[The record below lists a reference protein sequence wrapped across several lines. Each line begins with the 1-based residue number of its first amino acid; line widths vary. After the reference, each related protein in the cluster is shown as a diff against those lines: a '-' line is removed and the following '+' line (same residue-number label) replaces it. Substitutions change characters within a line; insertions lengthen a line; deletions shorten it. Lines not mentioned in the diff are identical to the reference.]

1 MFSLLITCTFTFAA
15 CAPGPLQPT
24 NLTST
29 EALVQALQ
37 QQGVAVARRGS
48 MPRSAFPFFS
58 VDSDLLG
65 VQGDDVHVFEYRS
78 APEAERDSA
87 AVSPTGTP
95 IGQSQISWM
104 DTPHFYKRDRLIVLY
119 VGHTAEVLASL
130 RAAMGPP
137 FAGDQ

>member
-1 MFSLLITCTFTFAA
+1 
-15 CAPGPLQPT
+15 
-24 NLTST
+24 
-29 EALVQALQ
+29 
-37 QQGVAVARRGS
+37 

-58 VDSDLLG
+58 VESELLG

-78 APEAERDSA
+78 AAEAEHDSA

-104 DTPHFYKRDRLIVLY
+104 DTPHFYRRDRLIVLY

-130 RAAMGPP
+130 RAIMGAP
-137 FAGDQ
+137 FAAGQ